1 MIPRVWIVA
10 LVASLGGLL
19 FGFNAT
25 TLGLV
30 AATAANDWSL
40 TLSSQVLLSGAFF
53 LGAIL
58 GGVFMGRFGD
68 GLSRRDVITTSA
80 ACYAFFG
87 FACAIS
93 ERFEEL
99 VVARFFL
106 GLIVGVTSLAIPLY
120 IAEISQARNRGA
132 LVSLNQ
138 LSITLGIVLA
148 FSIETRLVDE
158 LDISQLYTI
167 SGILAVVVSIGAI
180 ILPDSPAW
188 LIKQGDKDAARAV
201 LKAIH
206 GPNVEP
212 EVAAIEESLADSHPN
227 VWVELLEPAN
237 RRLLGIGILLFAIQQ
252 LSGINF
258 VLQMA
263 GDGSLFQGLDLGWDL
278 VIVVGLVN
286 LFSTLLFVLL
296 VDRLGR
302 RPLLLAG
309 LVGLVLCLAALIL
322 DATTGIFPPLP
333 VALSPLLILGY
344 VFFFAISLGPLPWLF
359 VAEMYP
365 LPVRGLSMS
374 IPITVNWLINAVMV
388 FAALSVDSPDDTLA
402 IYWISLATTVI
413 AIPLCVLLY
422 PETRR
427 LRFSQ
432 IRSTWHRSGTASE
445 RNEIAATLA
454 TTVVTIGGIFFGYNL
469 TVIAGALLQIRTA
482 FALTPFS
489 SGLVVSAVLVGAIL
503 GSFVSGHLAAAFGRR
518 YMLLTTTVVLIVGTA
533 VSGLADSVQILVL
546 GRLVTGL
553 ATGVT
558 ASIVPL
564 YITEIAPA
572 SIRGRLNA
580 IQNLAVGI
588 GALIAY
594 GTNTLLMAVPQGW
607 RAMLYLGSVPAL
619 LLGIGA
625 LFLPESPRWLISQA
639 RFSTAERMLQKLC
652 VANPKQEVALLK
664 ASADQTPSGTRT
676 TPLFSKTIRPPL
688 LIGLALVFF
697 QECTGIIIVTYYSP
711 TIFQACGVSDPTTAS
726 LLTTIGVGGFGLAM
740 TSLSFLLVDRL
751 GRRTQFLMGILGVLT
766 SSIGFGLIFS
776 VLPHGTPAVQYLV
789 LLCFILFVSSFSL
802 CLASVCGMVVSEIY
816 PQAVRDRAIGFVI
829 AFQLLCGMVAS
840 FVFPMLADTLG
851 LAVVFFLNAGIAAL
865 ALPFW
870 CFVMPETRGRS
881 LEAIEQHWLAGQ
893 SPATLR

>member
-1 MIPRVWIVA
+1 MLPRVWIFA
-10 LVASLGGLL
+10 LLASLGGLL

-40 TLSSQVLLSGAFF
+40 TLGSQVLLSGAFF

-58 GGVFMGRFGD
+58 GAVFMGRFGD

-106 GLIVGVTSLAIPLY
+106 GIIVGVTSLAIPLY
-120 IAEISQARNRGA
+120 IAEISPARHRGA

-148 FSIETRLVDE
+148 FVIETRLVDDQD
-158 LDISQLYTI
+158 LSQLYTI
-167 SGILAVVVSIGAI
+167 SGILAVGVSIGAI

-188 LIKQGDKDAARAV
+188 LIKQGDGDAARAV
-201 LKAIH
+201 LQLIH
-206 GPNVEP
+206 GPNVDA

-227 VWVELLEPAN
+227 VWVGLLEPSN
-237 RRLLGIGILLFAIQQ
+237 RKLLGIGILLFAVQQ

-258 VLQMA
+258 VLQLA
-263 GDGSLFQGLDLGWDL
+263 GDGSLFAGLDLGWDP

-302 RPLLLAG
+302 RPLLLTG
-309 LVGLVLCLAALIL
+309 LVGLAICLAGLIL
-322 DATTGIFPPLP
+322 QSTGAAPLP
-333 VALSPLLILGY
+333 EAFSPLLILGY
-344 VFFFAISLGPLPWLF
+344 VFCFAIGLGPLPWLF

-374 IPITVNWLINAVMV
+374 IPITVNWLINALMV
-388 FAALSVDSPDDTLA
+388 VAALSVDSPDDTLV
-402 IYWISLATTVI
+402 IYGVSLATTVV
-413 AIPLCVLLY
+413 AIPVFVVLY

-432 IRSTWHRSGTASE
+432 IRRTWHRSGTANE
-445 RNEIAATLA
+445 RNAIAATLA

-469 TVIAGALLQIRTA
+469 TIIAGALLQIRTA

-503 GSFVSGHLAAAFGRR
+503 GSFVSGHLAGAFGRR
-518 YMLLTTTVVLIVGTA
+518 YMLMTTTVVLIVGTA

-572 SIRGRLNA
+572 PIRGRLNN

-588 GALIAY
+588 GSLTAY
-594 GTNTLLMAVPQGW
+594 GTSTLLMAVPEGW

-625 LFLPESPRWLISQA
+625 LFLPESPRWLISRS
-639 RFSTAERMLQKLC
+639 RFSTAERMLQRLC
-652 VANPKQEVALLK
+652 VANPTEAVAQIK
-664 ASADQTPSGTRT
+664 ASVEHTPAGPATI
-676 TPLFSKTIRPPL
+676 PLFSPTIRPPL
-688 LIGLALVFF
+688 MIGLAMVFF

-740 TSLSFLLVDRL
+740 SSLSFLLVDRL
-751 GRRTQFLMGILGVLT
+751 GRRTQFLIGILGVLT
-766 SSIGFGLIFS
+766 SSIGFGVIFA
-776 VLPHGTPAVQYLV
+776 VLPEGTPAVQYLV

-802 CLASVCGMVVSEIY
+802 GLASVCGMVVSEIY

-829 AFQLLCGMVAS
+829 AFQLLCGMAAS
-840 FVFPMLADTLG
+840 FLFPMLADALG
-851 LAVVFFLNAGIAAL
+851 LAVVFFVNAAIAAL

-870 CFVMPETRGRS
+870 AFVMPETRGRS
-881 LEAIEQHWLAGQ
+881 LEAIEEHWLAGKP
-893 SPATLR
+893 PAALR

>member
-1 MIPRVWIVA
+1 MIARVWIFA

-40 TLSSQVLLSGAFF
+40 GLSSQVLLSGAFF

-58 GGVFMGRFGD
+58 GAVFMGRFGD

-106 GLIVGVTSLAIPLY
+106 GIIVGVTSLAIPLY
-120 IAEISQARNRGA
+120 IAEISPARHRGA

-148 FSIETRLVDE
+148 FVIETRLVDDQD
-158 LDISQLYTI
+158 LTQLYTI
-167 SGILAVVVSIGAI
+167 SGILAVIVSIGAI

-188 LIKQGDKDAARAV
+188 LIKQGDGDAARAV
-201 LKAIH
+201 LQLIH
-206 GPNVEP
+206 GPNVDA

-227 VWVELLEPAN
+227 VWVGLLEPAN
-237 RRLLGIGILLFAIQQ
+237 RKLLGIGILLFAVQQ

-258 VLQMA
+258 VLQLV
-263 GDGSLFQGLDLGWDL
+263 GDGSLFAGLDLGWDP

-309 LVGLVLCLAALIL
+309 LVGLAICLAGLL
-322 DATTGIFPPLP
+322 LQSTGAPPLP
-333 VALSPLLILGY
+333 EAFSPWLILGY
-344 VFFFAISLGPLPWLF
+344 VFFFAIGLGPLPWLF

-374 IPITVNWLINAVMV
+374 LPITVNWLINAVMV
-388 FAALSVDSPDDTLA
+388 VAALSVDSPADTLA
-402 IYWISLATTVI
+402 IYGVSLATTVV
-413 AIPLCVLLY
+413 AIPLFLVLY

-432 IRSTWHRSGTASE
+432 IRRTWHRSGTANE

-469 TVIAGALLQIRTA
+469 TIIAGALLQIRTA

-503 GSFVSGHLAAAFGRR
+503 GSFVSGHLAGAFGRR
-518 YMLLTTTVVLIVGTA
+518 YMLMTTTVVLIVGTA

-564 YITEIAPA
+564 YITEISPAP
-572 SIRGRLNA
+572 IRGRLNN

-588 GALIAY
+588 GSLTAY
-594 GTNTLLMAVPQGW
+594 GTSTLLMAVPEGW

-625 LFLPESPRWLISQA
+625 LFLPESPRWLISQS
-639 RFSTAERMLQKLC
+639 RFSTAERMLQRLC
-652 VANPKQEVALLK
+652 VDNPTEAVAQIK
-664 ASADQTPSGTRT
+664 ASVEHTPAGPATI
-676 TPLFSKTIRPPL
+676 PLFSPTIRPPL
-688 LIGLALVFF
+688 MIGLAMVFF

-766 SSIGFGLIFS
+766 SSIGFGLIFA
-776 VLPHGTPAVQYLV
+776 VLPQGTPAVQYLV

-802 CLASVCGMVVSEIY
+802 SLASVCGMVVSEIF

-829 AFQLLCGMVAS
+829 AFQLLCGMAAS
-840 FVFPMLADTLG
+840 FLFPMLADALG
-851 LAVVFFLNAGIAAL
+851 LAVVFFVNAGIAAL

-870 CFVMPETRGRS
+870 AFVMPETRGRS

-893 SPATLR
+893 PPAALR

>member
-1 MIPRVWIVA
+1 MPRVWIFA

-58 GGVFMGRFGD
+58 GAVFMGRFGD

-93 ERFEEL
+93 EHFEEL

-106 GLIVGVTSLAIPLY
+106 GIIVGVTSLAIPLY
-120 IAEISQARNRGA
+120 IAEISPARHRGA

-148 FSIETRLVDE
+148 FVIETKLVDGQDMAE
-158 LDISQLYTI
+158 LYTI
-167 SGILAVVVSIGAI
+167 SGILAVIVSVGAI

-188 LIKQGDKDAARAV
+188 LINQGDGDAARAV
-201 LKAIH
+201 LKLIH
-206 GPNVEP
+206 GPNLEP
-212 EVAAIEESLADSHPN
+212 EVAAIEESLAESHPN
-227 VWVELLEPAN
+227 VWVELLEPSN
-237 RRLLGIGILLFAIQQ
+237 RKLLGIGTLLFAVQQ

-258 VLQMA
+258 VLQLA
-263 GDGSLFQGLDLGWDL
+263 GDGSLFAGLDLGWDP

-302 RPLLLAG
+302 RPLLLTG
-309 LVGLVLCLAALIL
+309 LVGLAICLAGLIL
-322 DATTGIFPPLP
+322 QSTGAPPLP
-333 VALSPLLILGY
+333 EAFSAWLILGY
-344 VFFFAISLGPLPWLF
+344 VFFFAIGLGPLPWLF

-388 FAALSVDSPDDTLA
+388 VAALSVDSPDDTLV
-402 IYWISLATTVI
+402 IYGVSLATTVL
-413 AIPLCVLLY
+413 AIPLFIVLY

-427 LRFSQ
+427 LRFAQ
-432 IRSTWHRSGTASE
+432 IRRTWHRSGTANE

-489 SGLVVSAVLVGAIL
+489 SGLVVSSVLVGAII
-503 GSFVSGHLAAAFGRR
+503 GSFVSGHLAGAFGRR
-518 YMLLTTTVVLIVGTA
+518 HMLMTTTVVLIVGTA
-533 VSGLADSVQILVL
+533 VSGLADSVQSLVL

-564 YITEIAPA
+564 YITEISPA

-625 LFLPESPRWLISQA
+625 LFLPESPRWLIAQC
-639 RFSTAERMLQKLC
+639 RYSTAERMLRKLC
-652 VANPKQEVALLK
+652 VANPTETVAQIK
-664 ASADQTPSGTRT
+664 ASIEHTPAGTRMI
-676 TPLFSKTIRPPL
+676 PLFSTTIRPPL
-688 LIGLALVFF
+688 MIGLAMVFF

-766 SSIGFGLIFS
+766 SSIGFGLIFGAF
-776 VLPHGTPAVQYLV
+776 PQGAPAVQVLV

-802 CLASVCGMVVSEIY
+802 SLASVCGMVVSEIF

-829 AFQLLCGMVAS
+829 AFQLLCGMAAS
-840 FVFPMLADTLG
+840 FLFPMLADALG
-851 LAVVFFLNAGIAAL
+851 LSLVFFLNAAIAAL

-870 CFVMPETRGRS
+870 FFVMPETRGRS
-881 LEAIEQHWLAGQ
+881 LEAIEEHWLAGQ
-893 SPATLR
+893 SPAALR

>member
-1 MIPRVWIVA
+1 MIPRVWIFA
-10 LVASLGGLL
+10 LLASLGGLL

-30 AATAANDWSL
+30 AATAASDWSL
-40 TLSSQVLLSGAFF
+40 TLGSQVLLSGAFF

-58 GGVFMGRFGD
+58 GAVFMGRFGD

-106 GLIVGVTSLAIPLY
+106 GIIVGVTSLAIPLY
-120 IAEISQARNRGA
+120 IAEISPARHRGA

-148 FSIETRLVDE
+148 FVIETRLVDGQ
-158 LDISQLYTI
+158 DISQLYTI
-167 SGILAVVVSIGAI
+167 SGILAVGVSAGAI

-188 LIKQGDKDAARAV
+188 LIKQGDGDAARAV
-201 LKAIH
+201 LKLIH

-212 EVAAIEESLADSHPN
+212 EVAAIEESLVDNHPN
-227 VWVELLEPAN
+227 VWVALLEPSN
-237 RRLLGIGILLFAIQQ
+237 RKLLGIGILLFAIQQ

-258 VLQMA
+258 VLQLA
-263 GDGSLFQGLDLGWDL
+263 GDGSLFQGFDLGWDP

-296 VDRLGR
+296 VDRIGR

-309 LVGLVLCLAALIL
+309 LAGLALCLAGLIL
-322 DATTGIFPPLP
+322 DATTSLFPPLA
-333 VALSPLLILGY
+333 VAVSPFLILGY

-374 IPITVNWLINAVMV
+374 IPITVNWLINALMV
-388 FAALSVDSPDDTLA
+388 FAALSVDSPADTLA
-402 IYWISLATTVI
+402 VYGVSLATALV
-413 AIPLCVLLY
+413 ALPLCFFLY

-432 IRSTWHRSGTASE
+432 IRRTWHRSGTADE

-469 TVIAGALLQIRTA
+469 TIIAGALLQIRTA

-489 SGLVVSAVLVGAIL
+489 SGLVVSSVLVGAIL
-503 GSFVSGHLAAAFGRR
+503 GSFISGHLAGAFGRR
-518 YMLLTTTVVLIVGTA
+518 YMLMTTTVVLIVGTA

-572 SIRGRLNA
+572 PIRGRLNN

-588 GALIAY
+588 GSLTAY
-594 GTNTLLMAVPQGW
+594 GTSTLLMGVPEGW

-625 LFLPESPRWLISQA
+625 LFLPESPRWLITQS
-639 RFSTAERMLQKLC
+639 RFSTAERMLQRLC
-652 VANPKQEVALLK
+652 VGNPREEVAQLR
-664 ASADQTPSGTRT
+664 ASVEHTSAGPGAM
-676 TPLFSKTIRPPL
+676 PLFSKTIRPPL

-711 TIFQACGVSDPTTAS
+711 TIFQACGVSDPTTAI

-740 TSLSFLLVDRL
+740 SSLSFLLVDRL
-751 GRRTQFLMGILGVLT
+751 GRRTQFLMGILGILT
-766 SSIGFGLIFS
+766 SSIGFGLIFA
-776 VLPHGTPAVQYLV
+776 VLPQGTPAVQYLV
-789 LLCFILFVSSFSL
+789 LICFILFVCSFSL
-802 CLASVCGMVVSEIY
+802 SLASVCGMVVSEIF

-829 AFQLLCGMVAS
+829 AFQLLCGMAAS
-840 FVFPMLADTLG
+840 FLFPMLADALG
-851 LAVVFFLNAGIAAL
+851 LAVVFFVNAGIAAL

-870 CFVMPETRGRS
+870 AFVMPETRGRS
-881 LEAIEQHWLAGQ
+881 LEAIEEHWLAGQ
-893 SPATLR
+893 SPAALR

>member
-1 MIPRVWIVA
+1 MPRVWIFA
-10 LVASLGGLL
+10 LLASLGGLL

-30 AATAANDWSL
+30 ASTAANDWSL
-40 TLSSQVLLSGAFF
+40 SLSSQVLLSGAFF

-58 GGVFMGRFGD
+58 GSVFMGRFGD

-106 GLIVGVTSLAIPLY
+106 GIIVGVTSLAIPLY
-120 IAEISQARNRGA
+120 IAEISPARHRGA

-148 FSIETRLVDE
+148 FVIENRLVDE

-167 SGILAVVVSIGAI
+167 SGILAVIVSIGAI

-188 LIKQGDKDAARAV
+188 LIKQGDKEAARAV
-201 LKAIH
+201 LRTIH

-263 GDGSLFQGLDLGWDL
+263 GDGALFQGLDLGWDL

-309 LVGLVLCLAALIL
+309 LVGLALCLAGLIL
-322 DATTGIFPPLP
+322 ESTGSAFPGTL
-333 VALSPLLILGY
+333 AAASPFLLLGY
-344 VFFFAISLGPLPWLF
+344 VVFFAISLGPLPWLF

-374 IPITVNWLINAVMV
+374 LPITVNWVINAVMV
-388 FAALSVDSPDDTLA
+388 FAALSVDSPADTIA
-402 IYWISLATTVI
+402 VYGISLATTVI
-413 AIPLCVLLY
+413 AIPLLFVLY

-454 TTVVTIGGIFFGYNL
+454 TAVVTIGGIFFGYNL

-503 GSFVSGHLAAAFGRR
+503 GSFVSGNLAAAFGRR

-533 VSGLADSVQILVL
+533 VSGLSNSVQILVL

-564 YITEIAPA
+564 YITEISPA
-572 SIRGRLNA
+572 SIRGRLSA

-588 GALIAY
+588 GALTAY
-594 GTNTLLMAVPQGW
+594 GTNTLLMAAPEGW

-625 LFLPESPRWLISQA
+625 LFLPESPRWLIAKS

-652 VANPKQEVALLK
+652 VENPREEVALLQ
-664 ASADQTPSGTRT
+664 ASADHTPSGSRT
-676 TPLFSKTIRPPL
+676 TPLFSPTIRPPL

-766 SSIGFGLIFS
+766 SSIGFGWIFA
-776 VLPHGTPAVQYLV
+776 VLPQGTAAVQSLV
-789 LLCFILFVSSFSL
+789 LICFILFVSSFSL
-802 CLASVCGMVVSEIY
+802 SLASVCGLVVSEIY

-840 FVFPMLADTLG
+840 FVFPMLADAVG
-851 LAVVFFLNAGIAAL
+851 LAVVFFINAGIAAM

-870 CFVMPETRGRS
+870 AFVMPETRGRS
-881 LEAIEQHWLAGQ
+881 LEAIEQHWLAGK

>member
-1 MIPRVWIVA
+1 MSRVWVFA
-10 LVASLGGLL
+10 LLASLGGLL

-40 TLSSQVLLSGAFF
+40 SLGSQVLLSGAFF

-58 GGVFMGRFGD
+58 GGIFMGRFGD

-120 IAEISQARNRGA
+120 IAEISPARNRGA

-148 FSIETRLVDE
+148 FVIETRLVDDQD
-158 LDISQLYTI
+158 LSQLYTI
-167 SGILAVVVSIGAI
+167 SGILAVLVSIGAI

-188 LIKQGDKDAARAV
+188 LIKQGDEDAARAV
-201 LKAIH
+201 LRVIH

-212 EVAAIEESLADSHPN
+212 EVAAIQASLADSHPN
-227 VWVELLEPAN
+227 VWVGLLEPSN

-263 GDGSLFQGLDLGWDL
+263 GDGALFQGLDLGWDL
-278 VIVVGLVN
+278 LIVIGLVN

-309 LVGLVLCLAALIL
+309 LVGLTLCLAGLIL
-322 DATTGIFPPLP
+322 ESTTSLFPPLP
-333 VALSPLLILGY
+333 VALSPFLLLGY
-344 VFFFAISLGPLPWLF
+344 VFFFAIGLGPLPWLF

-365 LPVRGLSMS
+365 LTVRGLSMS
-374 IPITVNWLINAVMV
+374 IPITVNWVINAVMV
-388 FAALSVDSPDDTLA
+388 FAALSVDSPAETLT
-402 IYWISLATTVI
+402 IFGISLATTVI
-413 AIPLCVLLY
+413 AIPLCWFLY

-432 IRSTWHRSGTASE
+432 IRSTWHRSGTADE

-469 TVIAGALLQIRTA
+469 TVIAGALLQISTT

-489 SGLVVSAVLVGAIL
+489 SGLVVSSVLVGAIL
-503 GSFVSGHLAAAFGRR
+503 GSFVSGHLAGAFGRR
-518 YMLLTTTVVLIVGTA
+518 YMLMTTTVVLIVGTA
-533 VSGLADSVQILVL
+533 VSGLSDSVQSLVL
-546 GRLVTGL
+546 GRFVTGL

-558 ASIVPL
+558 VSIVPL
-564 YITEIAPA
+564 YITEISPA
-572 SIRGRLNA
+572 SIRGRLNS
-580 IQNLAVGI
+580 IQHLAVGI
-588 GALIAY
+588 GSLSAY
-594 GTNTLLMAVPQGW
+594 GTSTLLMAVPQGW

-625 LFLPESPRWLISQA
+625 LFLPESPRWLVSQS
-639 RFSTAERMLQKLC
+639 RFSTAERMLEKLC
-652 VANPKQEVALLK
+652 VDNPREEIAQLR
-664 ASADQTPSGTRT
+664 ASAEHTTAGTRT
-676 TPLFSKTIRPPL
+676 LPLFSPTNRAPL

-697 QECTGIIIVTYYSP
+697 QECTGINIVSYYSP

-740 TSLSFLLVDRL
+740 TCLSFLLVDRL
-751 GRRTQFLMGILGVLT
+751 GRRTLFLMGILGVLT

-776 VLPHGTPAVQYLV
+776 VLPQGAPAVQFLV
-789 LLCFILFVSSFSL
+789 LMCFILFVSSFSL
-802 CLASVCGMVVSEIY
+802 SLASVCGMVVSEIY

-829 AFQLLCGMVAS
+829 AFQVFCGMVAA
-840 FVFPMLADTLG
+840 FVFPMLADAVG
-851 LAVVFFLNAGIAAL
+851 LAVVFFINAGITAMGL
-865 ALPFW
+865 AFW
-870 CFVMPETRGRS
+870 YFVMPETRGRS
-881 LEAIEQHWLAGQ
+881 LEAIEQHWLAGK